1 MSTPGSNNKT
11 ATWRDLILLSALGT
25 SIFAGTTALVGRR
38 PALII
43 TSAYSVAAF
52 KLLAARLDAR
62 EKASEAASRKTQP
75 REEEGPREAPFVPFP
90 TPEELIEDAF
100 QGQLETL
107 GESWEPV
114 EDLPEYAP
122 EQDGEDGPAQEEEEV
137 SRQAAVATQTIS
149 PALYGTGVID
159 EVSGQIGQVN
169 LLETGLNVL
178 AKVNVSGTINEVNEG
193 MEVVTG
199 VPRDDLLGTDAFS
212 YFIEPDVVKGW
223 FMEALHGLSVRDK
236 EVEVMHQ
243 EGETTPLTYN
253 VIATS
258 SSNGQTGGV
267 LLCRYRED

>member
-1 MSTPGSNNKT
+1 MSTPGTNNKT

-38 PALII
+38 PALIV

-52 KLLAARLDAR
+52 KLLATRLDAR
-62 EKASEAASRKTQP
+62 EKAAEAASRKTQP
-75 REEEGPREAPFVPFP
+75 REEDGPREALPALFP

-100 QGQLETL
+100 QGQPETL
-107 GESWEPV
+107 GEPWEPV
-114 EDLPEYAP
+114 EDLPNYTP
-122 EQDGEDGPAQEEEEV
+122 ERDGEDGQDREQEEV

-159 EVSGQIGQVN
+159 EVSGHIGQVN

-178 AKVNVSGTINEVNEG
+178 AKVNISGTIDEVNEG

-199 VPRDDLLGTDAFS
+199 VPRDGLLGTDAFS
-212 YFIEPDVVKGW
+212 YFIEPDLVKGW
-223 FMEALHGLSVRDK
+223 FMEALQGSSVRDK
-236 EVEVMHQ
+236 EVEVMRQ

-253 VIATS
+253 VIATN
-258 SSNGQTGGV
+258 SNGHTGGV